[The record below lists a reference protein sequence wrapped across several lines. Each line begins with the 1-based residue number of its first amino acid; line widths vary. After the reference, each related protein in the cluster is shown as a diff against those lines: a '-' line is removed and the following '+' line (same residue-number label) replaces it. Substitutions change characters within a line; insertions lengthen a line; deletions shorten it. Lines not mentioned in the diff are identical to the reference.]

1 MNTIRM
7 MDRIASVKRF
17 SPKKVRL
24 HFVYKLSVLDV
35 RISIVPEIQSVILKK
50 SLFRRRTRISNYH
63 HIYPFWFITVIAVVV
78 NSGLYLYPC
87 RLISYVISVVSWS

>member
-24 HFVYKLSVLDV
+24 HFVYKLFVLDV
-35 RISIVPEIQSVILKK
+35 RNSIVPEIQSVILKK
-50 SLFRRRTRISNYH
+50 SLFRRRTPNFKLS
-63 HIYPFWFITVIAVVV
+63 
-78 NSGLYLYPC
+78 YLSFLVYNCDRGRRQQRPVPVP
-87 RLISYVISVVSWS
+87 LQTD

>member
-24 HFVYKLSVLDV
+24 HFVYKLFVLDV

-50 SLFRRRTRISNYH
+50 IPVSPAYSEFQI
-63 HIYPFWFITVIAVVV
+63 IIIFIL
-78 NSGLYLYPC
+78 SGL
-87 RLISYVISVVSWS
+87 

>member
-24 HFVYKLSVLDV
+24 HFVYKLFVLDV

-50 SLFRRRTRISNYH
+50 SLFRRRTPNFKLS
-63 HIYPFWFITVIAVVV
+63 
-78 NSGLYLYPC
+78 SYLSLLVYNCDRGRRQQRPVPVP
-87 RLISYVISVVSWS
+87 LQTD

>member
-24 HFVYKLSVLDV
+24 HFVYKLFVLDV

-50 SLFRRRTRISNYH
+50 IPVSPAHSSYLSFLVYNCDRGRRQQRPVPVPLQTD
-63 HIYPFWFITVIAVVV
+63 
-78 NSGLYLYPC
+78 
-87 RLISYVISVVSWS
+87 

>member
-24 HFVYKLSVLDV
+24 HFVYKLFVLDV
-35 RISIVPEIQSVILKK
+35 RISIVPEIQCVILKK
-50 SLFRRRTRISNYH
+50 IPVSPAHSEFQI
-63 HIYPFWFITVIAVVV
+63 IIIFIL
-78 NSGLYLYPC
+78 SGL
-87 RLISYVISVVSWS
+87 